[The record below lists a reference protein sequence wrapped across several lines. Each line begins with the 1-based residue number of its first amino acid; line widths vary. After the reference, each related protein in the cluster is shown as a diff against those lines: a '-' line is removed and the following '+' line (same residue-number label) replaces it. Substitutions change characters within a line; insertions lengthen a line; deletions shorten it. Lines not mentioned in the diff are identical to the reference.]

1 MPTPDVISNYIQF
14 TDTELYSIEA
24 RDLQHTKKEL
34 LLAPISGIA
43 INIPNYINTT
53 EQQSLPLLLA
63 SKINGLKS
71 WSTPL
76 PDNTYLSAFD
86 HSTGNISISTI
97 LISEK
102 AQQNYQAA
110 TPNEVEKPREEDAE
124 SDGISIDILDL
135 RNKFNIPWT
144 EGKWTFRALYFDNP
158 SKAETVTLSTQTIT
172 AAQTSTTEKI
182 LRGNTVNEN
191 DDAITI
197 PLETTVETKSS
208 NSVYKPESQMTSSYQ
223 AANKYNNELSDS
235 LLIKGK
241 LKQVKHPTLA
251 TLVLL
256 KKNDARPTN
265 IKIHLL
271 PSKQDSALAVD
282 TLYSSFSFDL
292 LALRNKTILKKGDYV
307 AYLFIGTNLIG
318 PAHFN
323 VPD

>member
-1 MPTPDVISNYIQF
+1 MPAPDVISNYIQY

-24 RDLQHTKKEL
+24 RDLRHTKKEL

-43 INIPNYINTT
+43 INTPNYINTT

-76 PDNTYLSAFD
+76 PDNTYLSTFD

-102 AQQNYQAA
+102 AQHNYQAA
-110 TPNEVEKPREEDAE
+110 TPNEMEKPREEDAE
-124 SDGISIDILDL
+124 SDGVSIDILDL

-144 EGKWTFRALYFDNP
+144 EGKWTFRALYFDNV
-158 SKAETVTLSTQTIT
+158 SKAETVTLSTQAIT
-172 AAQTSTTEKI
+172 EAQTSTDEKI
-182 LRGNTVNEN
+182 LRGKTLNEN
-191 DDAITI
+191 DDAIII
-197 PLETTVETKSS
+197 PLKATIGTKPTD
-208 NSVYKPESQMTSSYQ
+208 SVYKPELQMTSFYQ
-223 AANKYNNELSDS
+223 TANKHNNQLSDS

-241 LKQVKHPTLA
+241 LKQLQQPTLA

-256 KKNDARPTN
+256 KRNDARPTS
-265 IKIHLL
+265 IKLHLL
-271 PSKQDSALAVD
+271 PSKQDLAAD

-292 LALRNKTILKKGDYV
+292 LALRKKTILEKGDYV
-307 AYLFIGTNLIG
+307 MYLFIGANLIG

-323 VPD
+323 VPE

>member
-1 MPTPDVISNYIQF
+1 MPTPDMISNYIQF

-24 RDLQHTKKEL
+24 KDLQRTKKEL
-34 LLAPISGIA
+34 LLAPISGIT
-43 INIPNYINTT
+43 INTPKYINTT
-53 EQQSLPLLLA
+53 EQQSLPLLLT
-63 SKINGLKS
+63 SKIDGLKS

-86 HSTGNISISTI
+86 HSTGNISIRNI

-110 TPNEVEKPREEDAE
+110 IPDEMEKPQEEDLE
-124 SDGISIDILDL
+124 SDGISIDILNL

-144 EGKWTFRALYFDNP
+144 EGKWTFRALYFDNI
-158 SKAETVTLSTQTIT
+158 SKAATVTLSIQAIT
-172 AAQTSTTEKI
+172 EAQISTNEKT
-182 LRGNTVNEN
+182 LRENIVNEN
-191 DDAITI
+191 NDAIII
-197 PLETTVETKSS
+197 PLKATIETKSA
-208 NSVYKPESQMTSSYQ
+208 NSVYLQMTSFYQ
-223 AANKYNNELSDS
+223 AANQHNNQLNDS

-241 LKQVKHPTLA
+241 LKQIQQPTLA

-256 KKNDARPTN
+256 KRNDARPTS
-265 IKIHLL
+265 IKLHLL
-271 PSKQDSALAVD
+271 PSKQDLATN

-292 LALRNKTILKKGDYV
+292 LALRKKTILEKGDYV
-307 AYLFIGTNLIG
+307 AYLFIGANLIG